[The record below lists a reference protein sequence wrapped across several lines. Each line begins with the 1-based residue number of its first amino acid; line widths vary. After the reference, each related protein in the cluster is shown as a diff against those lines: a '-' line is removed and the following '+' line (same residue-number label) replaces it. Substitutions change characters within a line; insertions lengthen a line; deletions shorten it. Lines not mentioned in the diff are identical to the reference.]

1 LRQGIDGIYENSKPP
16 PKCIINEAKYG
27 KSKLRKTNDGKQMS
41 DDWIKGNDRLKNQVG
56 ERKANDIL
64 EALENGELD
73 KVLSKV
79 DETGKVTT
87 YKLDAD
93 GNKIGKWNL

>member
-1 LRQGIDGIYENSKPP
+1 
-16 PKCIINEAKYG
+16 
-27 KSKLRKTNDGKQMS
+27 MS
-41 DDWIKGNDRLKNQVG
+41 DDWIKGNERLQKQVG
-56 ERKANDIL
+56 KKKAENIKEAIRK
-64 EALENGELD
+64 GEVD
-73 KVLSKV
+73 KVLSEI